1 MPLALEP
8 PQPSL
13 SSKVLAGAGWMAVSR
28 VVAQALSLVG
38 VTVVAR
44 ALSPVTYGLMG
55 MAQLV
60 IAFISL
66 FQDLGTSSAV
76 IQRLE
81 VDQRF
86 LSTIWWLNL
95 AVSVLLTGICWVLSP
110 LAATFYHEPAVL
122 NVLRI
127 LGLGFIL
134 AAGCTVQG
142 ALLSRRLQF
151 RSLAIREIISSSV
164 GLGVA
169 IVMAYSGF
177 GVWALV
183 GASLSS
189 TAAGTLLL
197 MVLARW
203 VPSFFFSWSDIRSIA
218 RFGAN
223 LSGFNLIN
231 YFARNADNALVGRYL
246 GAGPLG
252 YYQLAYRMML
262 YPVESISQTLGRTL
276 FPAFTK
282 MQDDYARFR
291 AAYLRACSAIAFF
304 TFPLMMGALIL
315 ADELIRVLLGPKWVP
330 TIPVFQILALV
341 GMVQSIST
349 TVGQIYIATG
359 RTDLMLR
366 WGSIFSSLIVVSFI
380 AGLPWGIQ
388 GVAVSYAVMIA
399 GILIPVFWAAFRII
413 NLPLLDLW
421 RALWPGLKCTLIMGA
436 VVLTLHQVLARTEP
450 QLQIFRLA
458 VCSLVGAVV
467 YLYLMFRIHSPVL
480 QDLIQL
486 TRTSISELRNREALV
501 KEAYTE

>member
-1 MPLALEP
+1 MPSTVESAE
-8 PQPSL
+8 PSL
-13 SSKVLAGAGWMAVSR
+13 SVRVLAGASWMAISR
-28 VVAQALSLVG
+28 VVAQALSLIG

-44 ALSPVTYGLMG
+44 ALSPGAYGLMG

-76 IQRLE
+76 IQRLD
-81 VDQRF
+81 VNQRF

-95 AVSVLLTGICWVLSP
+95 GISVFLTGVCWLLSP
-110 LAATFYHEPAVL
+110 LAARFYHEPAVTS
-122 NVLRI
+122 VLQI
-127 LGLGFIL
+127 LGLGFVL
-134 AAGCTVQG
+134 AAGCSVQT

-151 RSLAIREIISSSV
+151 RSLATREIISSAF
-164 GLGVA
+164 GLAIA

-183 GASLSS
+183 GASLGS
-189 TAAGTLLL
+189 TAAGTVLV

-203 VPSFFFSWSDIRSIA
+203 APSFSFSWSDIRSIA

-223 LSGFNLIN
+223 LSGFNIIN

-262 YPVESISQTLGRTL
+262 YPVENISQTLGRTL
-276 FPAFTK
+276 FPAFTT
-282 MQDDYARFR
+282 MQTDYARFR
-291 AAYLRACSAIAFF
+291 LAYLRACAAIASF
-304 TFPLMMGALIL
+304 TFPLMIGALIL
-315 ADELIRVLLGPKWVP
+315 ANELIRVLLGPKWAP

-366 WGSIFSSLIVVSFI
+366 WGTAFSSLILVGFVV
-380 AGLPWGIQ
+380 GLPWGIQ
-388 GVAVSYAVMIA
+388 GVATSYAIVIA
-399 GILIPVFWAAFRII
+399 CVLLPALWAAFRII
-413 NLPLLDLW
+413 DLPLLDLW
-421 RALWPGLKCTLIMGA
+421 RSLWPGLKCALLMA
-436 VVLTLHQVLARTEP
+436 SAVLALRQAFIYAAP
-450 QLQIFRLA
+450 NLLIIRLVA
-458 VCSLVGAVV
+458 CSSVGAFV
-467 YLYLMFRIHSPVL
+467 YLYLMWRLRPPVV
-480 QDLIQL
+480 QDMIQL
-486 TRTSISELRNREALV
+486 TTGAISAWRAPN
-501 KEAYTE
+501 KESL

>member
-1 MPLALEP
+1 
-8 PQPSL
+8 
-13 SSKVLAGAGWMAVSR
+13 MAVSR
-28 VVAQALSLVG
+28 VAAQALSLVG

-44 ALSPVTYGLMG
+44 ALSPVAYGLMG

-76 IQRLE
+76 IQRQA
-81 VDQRF
+81 VNQRF

-95 AVSVLLTGICWVLSP
+95 AVSVLLAGVCWVLSP
-110 LAATFYHEPAVL
+110 LAAIFYHEPAVL
-122 NVLRI
+122 NILRI
-127 LGLGFIL
+127 LGFGFIL

-151 RSLAIREIISSSV
+151 KSLAIREIISSAV
-164 GLGVA
+164 GLAVA
-169 IVMAYSGF
+169 IVMAYTGF

-189 TAAGTLLL
+189 TAASTVLL
-197 MVLARW
+197 MLLARW
-203 VPSFFFSWSDIRSIA
+203 APSFLFSWSDIRSIA

-223 LSGFNLIN
+223 LSAFNIIN

-291 AAYLRACSAIAFF
+291 VAYLRACSAIAFF

-315 ADELIRVLLGPKWVP
+315 ANELIQVLLGPKWAP

-366 WGSIFSSLIVVSFI
+366 WGSIFSLLIVVGFLV
-380 AGLPWGIQ
+380 GLPWGIQ
-388 GVAVSYAVMIA
+388 GVATAYAIVIA
-399 GILIPVFWAAFRII
+399 CVLVPALWAAFRII
-413 NLPLLDLW
+413 DLPLLDLW
-421 RALWPGLKCTLIMGA
+421 RSLWPGLKCALLMA
-436 VVLTLHQVLARTEP
+436 SVVLALRQALVYTAPHLL
-450 QLQIFRLA
+450 IIRLVA
-458 VCSLVGAVV
+458 CSTVGAFV
-467 YLYLMFRIHSPVL
+467 YLYLMWSLRPPVVR
-480 QDLIQL
+480 DMIQL
-486 TRTSISELRNREALV
+486 TTGAISTWRTP
-501 KEAYTE
+501 KK